1 MIASPRIHPRAAAKV
16 FAPMQL
22 LQELASR
29 LIIPGLPDWT
39 GLLALLFLLLAGLA
53 YLLMPF
59 SVFGL
64 KGRLDSI
71 EAQLDEVQ
79 AEIRSLSL
87 HLSGAPRRVAA
98 ADDWVELPR
107 SNRPGESEPRTAPP
121 VPPPPAWPDG
131 GRNRAEPRL
140 DWPNDGRR

>member
-1 MIASPRIHPRAAAKV
+1 MA
-16 FAPMQL
+16 L

-29 LIIPGLPDWT
+29 LAIPGLPDWT
-39 GLLALLFLLLAGLA
+39 GLLALLLLLLAGLA

-87 HLSGAPRRVAA
+87 QLSGAPRRAA
-98 ADDWVELPR
+98 ADDWVDLPSR
-107 SNRPGESEPRTAPP
+107 GRAVEEAPRVSPP
-121 VPPPPAWPDG
+121 VPPPAAWPESPRG
-131 GRNRAEPRL
+131 GRAEPRL
-140 DWPNDGRR
+140 DWPGDGRR

>member
-1 MIASPRIHPRAAAKV
+1 MD
-16 FAPMQL
+16 L
-22 LQELASR
+22 LQDLASR
-29 LIIPGLPDWT
+29 LVIPGLPDWT

-71 EAQLDEVQ
+71 EAQLDEIQ

-107 SNRPGESEPRTAPP
+107 PRAAEPAPRTAPP
-121 VPPPPAWPDG
+121 VPPPPAWPEG
-131 GRNRAEPRL
+131 GRGRAEPRL
-140 DWPNDGRR
+140 DWPEDGRR

>member
-1 MIASPRIHPRAAAKV
+1 MA
-16 FAPMQL
+16 L
-22 LQELASR
+22 LQELAAR
-29 LIIPGLPDWT
+29 LAIPGLPDWT
-39 GLLALLFLLLAGLA
+39 GLLALLLLLLVGLA

-87 HLSGAPRRVAA
+87 HLSGAPRRAA
-98 ADDWVELPR
+98 SDDWVDLPSR
-107 SNRPGESEPRTAPP
+107 GRAAEEAPRMAPP
-121 VPPPPAWPDG
+121 VPPPAAWPDRSRG
-131 GRNRAEPRL
+131 RAEPRL

>member
-1 MIASPRIHPRAAAKV
+1 MA
-16 FAPMQL
+16 L
-22 LQELASR
+22 LQELAAR
-29 LIIPGLPDWT
+29 LAIPGLPDWT
-39 GLLALLFLLLAGLA
+39 GLLALLLLLLAGLA

-87 HLSGAPRRVAA
+87 HLSGAPRRAA
-98 ADDWVELPR
+98 SDDWVDLPGR
-107 SNRPGESEPRTAPP
+107 GRAPEEPLRASPP
-121 VPPPPAWPDG
+121 VPPPPAWPEG
-131 GRNRAEPRL
+131 QRGRAEPRL
-140 DWPNDGRR
+140 DWPGDRRR

>member
-1 MIASPRIHPRAAAKV
+1 MA
-16 FAPMQL
+16 Q
-22 LQELASR
+22 LQELAAR
-29 LIIPGLPDWT
+29 LAIPGLPDWT
-39 GLLALLFLLLAGLA
+39 GLVALLLLLLAGLA

-87 HLSGAPRRVAA
+87 HLSGAPRRAA
-98 ADDWVELPR
+98 ADDWVDVPQRGRTMEDSPR
-107 SNRPGESEPRTAPP
+107 VSPP
-121 VPPPPAWPDG
+121 VPPPAAWPEG
-131 GRNRAEPRL
+131 GRGRSEPRI
-140 DWPNDGRR
+140 DWPGR

>member
-1 MIASPRIHPRAAAKV
+1 MA
-16 FAPMQL
+16 L

-29 LIIPGLPDWT
+29 LVIPGLPDWT

-64 KGRLDSI
+64 KGRLDSV
-71 EAQLDEVQ
+71 EAQLDEIQ

-87 HLSGAPRRVAA
+87 QLSGAPRRMP

-107 SNRPGESEPRTAPP
+107 SRPAEGEPRTAPP
-121 VPPPPAWPDG
+121 VPPPAAWPEG
-131 GRNRAEPRL
+131 GRGRAEPRL
-140 DWPNDGRR
+140 DWQGDGRR